1 MNAKL
6 ANIKYLSGPQKLPGL
21 LEKQARLENLH
32 WDIGA
37 FVLTLHSN
45 FFFSSKYTAY
55 GVNTL
60 TEQRDFS
67 NLLPSKSSSWRDKA

>member
-1 MNAKL
+1 MPFRARKVTWTF
-6 ANIKYLSGPQKLPGL
+6 
-21 LEKQARLENLH
+21 EKQARLENLH

-60 TEQRDFS
+60 TEQRDF
-67 NLLPSKSSSWRDKA
+67 

>member
-1 MNAKL
+1 MNAKT
-6 ANIKYLSGPQKLPGL
+6 ANIKYLSGPKKLPGL
-21 LEKQARLENLH
+21 TFEKQAPLENLH
-32 WDIGA
+32 LDIGA
-37 FVLTLHSN
+37 FALTLQSN

-67 NLLPSKSSSWRDKA
+67 NLLL

>member
-1 MNAKL
+1 MPFRARKVTWTF
-6 ANIKYLSGPQKLPGL
+6 
-21 LEKQARLENLH
+21 EKQARLENLH